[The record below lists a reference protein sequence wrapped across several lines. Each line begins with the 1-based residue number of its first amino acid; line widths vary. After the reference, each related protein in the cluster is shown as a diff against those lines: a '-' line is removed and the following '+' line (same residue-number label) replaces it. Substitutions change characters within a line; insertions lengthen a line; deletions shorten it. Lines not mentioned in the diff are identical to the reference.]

1 MNNSSAAPAPA
12 TGSYV
17 FRAIFLVLGA
27 LAIYYAYK
35 ALFTEDIKRAVLI
48 KDVFTAKSDNAKP
61 YLFSRGVVPPIYE
74 GGEYSVSMWIYINDF
89 NFPTRSV
96 NKGILTIGN
105 VEDPDGIITLGVY
118 LDGNENKL
126 HVRTSYAA
134 AENSAS
140 GPAGVTSGTLKRSDY
155 NALFTSANQMGDN
168 TGSREC
174 TVSPIELQRWVH
186 LAFTL
191 NGKTVDTYVD
201 GKLARSCVLPSVFK
215 VDQKYSILVANNGG
229 FGGYLSGTVAYD
241 YAINPEQVYR
251 TYMAG
256 PLGAIGLMDY
266 LKSFFDP
273 KSIGTLDYPKMN

>member
-1 MNNSSAAPAPA
+1 MNNASAAGPNMGAYIFRIVLLIV
-12 TGSYV
+12 GV
-17 FRAIFLVLGA
+17 F
-27 LAIYYAYK
+27 AIYYAYK
-35 ALFTEDIKRAVLI
+35 ALFSADIKRVVLI
-48 KDVFTAKSDNAKP
+48 KDVFTAKSVDTKP

-74 GGEYSVSMWIYINDF
+74 GGEYSVSMWMYINDF
-89 NFPTRSV
+89 NFPSRSL

-105 VEDPDGIITLGVY
+105 VEDVDGTITLGVY
-118 LDGNENKL
+118 MDGNENKL
-126 HVRTSYAA
+126 HVLTSYAA
-134 AENSAS
+134 ADNSGAQ
-140 GPAGVTSGTLKRSDY
+140 AGVNSGILKRSDY
-155 NALFTSANQMGDN
+155 NGLFASPNQISN
-168 TGSREC
+168 LTGTQDC

-201 GKLARSCVLPSVFK
+201 GKLARSCILPSIFK

-229 FGGYLSGTVAYD
+229 FGGYLSGVVAYD

-256 PLGAIGLMDY
+256 PLGSIGLMDY

-273 KSIGTLDYPKMN
+273 KSIGSLDYPKMN